1 MTRVGRAGQLSL
13 LLFALAAPLGLAM
26 PAAAQEMELSAPR
39 QVECVGRTTTQMT
52 LRWTAPVSIAV
63 ASYKVRYRTAAAVTY
78 VEFSSTGTN
87 HTLSGLTAG
96 AEYAVGVQS
105 VAADSTLS
113 EWVDA
118 VCATPG
124 SDPLID
130 LGGIAETLPG
140 GKMTAVFVP
149 ALMMVVVMLSSTR
162 NALLSFG
169 CAGLVLVVSLFVV
182 DASPLL
188 LVALVPLVG
197 AGFVYGKVLR

>member
-13 LLFALAAPLGLAM
+13 LLFALAAPLAQAM
-26 PAAAQEMELSAPR
+26 PAGAQGMEVAAPR

-52 LRWTAPVSIAV
+52 IKWTAPVSIAV
-63 ASYKVRYRTAAAVTY
+63 AGYKVRYRTAAAVTY

-87 HTLSGLTAG
+87 YTLSGLTAG

-105 VAADSTLS
+105 VAADSTVS